1 MAARPSWEGHLR
13 LSLVT
18 CPVALWPATTE
29 AETVRFNLINPKT
42 NNRIRMQ
49 TLDAG
54 TGEEVSRGDLVKGFQ
69 IAKGEYVLFD
79 KEELDAV
86 KLESTRIIDI
96 EKFVPRAS
104 IDRLYWDTPYHLVPS
119 GKTGIEAYAVIRAAM
134 AKQNMV
140 AIGRLVMSTRERIC
154 AIEIEEGGLVL
165 TTLRTAEEVRASTR
179 WRCPSCRS
187 PTRNAADCREDRRAA
202 VGRLRSQRVPRPLR
216 GRLARP
222 DRGQAQ
228 GQAGKA
234 AEAGERRHKVVD
246 LMAALKKSLE
256 SGGGAARARR
266 ALRRRQG
273 QAPQEPAAARGR
285 PDMVELGHE
294 LEKAMRDVVVARDRL
309 NAASPE
315 APEYQSTLID
325 YLQATVHHLAVL
337 AVAQARQYEDIA
349 EEVAELRAR
358 VAACTDGALMGS
370 QHPLPASPAAH
381 FREPYRCKGPA
392 GAAAG

>member
-18 CPVALWPATTE
+18 CPVALWPATSE
-29 AETVRFNLINPKT
+29 AETVRFNMINPKT

-49 TLDAG
+49 TIDAG
-54 TGEEVSRGDLVKGFQ
+54 TGEEVSRSELVKGFQ
-69 IAKGEYVLFD
+69 VAKGEYVLFD

-165 TTLRTAEEVRASTR
+165 TTLRTAEEVRASDQIALPDLPKPDPKMLQIAEKIVEQQSGDFD
-179 WRCPSCRS
+179 PSEFRD
-187 PTRNAADCREDRRAA
+187 RYEDALRALIEDKRK
-202 VGRLRSQRVPRPLR
+202 GRPVKPQKP
-216 GRLARP
+216 AN
-222 DRGQAQ
+222 DD
-228 GQAGKA
+228 
-234 AEAGERRHKVVD
+234 KVVD

-256 SGGGAARARR
+256 GGAAGAPRQRAERF
-266 ALRRRQG
+266 
-273 QAPQEPAAARGR
+273 
-285 PDMVELGHE
+285 
-294 LEKAMRDVVVARDRL
+294 
-309 NAASPE
+309 
-315 APEYQSTLID
+315 
-325 YLQATVHHLAVL
+325 
-337 AVAQARQYEDIA
+337 
-349 EEVAELRAR
+349 
-358 VAACTDGALMGS
+358 VAAKHKPRKSGGRTR
-370 QHPLPASPAAH
+370 AA
-381 FREPYRCKGPA
+381 
-392 GAAAG
+392 